1 MDDDANDNYIY
12 QEGVTPMQNTNGA
25 LTSNTL
31 PSVKS
36 KDKKLWKRIAQ
47 NWELYVFIAPAFL
60 YFLIFH
66 YGPMYG
72 IQIAFKNFIPT
83 KGILG
88 SPWVGFD
95 HFTRFFESYY
105 FWDLLWNTL
114 SISLYELVVGFPI
127 PIILALAFN
136 EIRNGFFKKMAQTVT
151 YAPHFISVVVMAG
164 MIITFL
170 SPSTGLITHVITWL
184 GFDAPQF
191 LTDPKWFKTMYV
203 FSGVWQS
210 AGWGTIIYLAALS
223 GVDPTQHE
231 AAIIDGASRFQRV
244 RHINIPTIVPTITIL
259 LILNIGSLLG
269 VGFEKILLLQ
279 NPLNMEASNVISTFV
294 YKSGLVDAQY
304 SFSTAVGL
312 FNSVINAILLIT
324 VNQIVRRSSENSLW

>member
-1 MDDDANDNYIY
+1 
-12 QEGVTPMQNTNGA
+12 MQQA
-25 LTSNTL
+25 
-31 PSVKS
+31 
-36 KDKKLWKRIAQ
+36 KRIATGSMQLEPGKTKIRRWRQALQ
-47 NWELYVFIAPAFL
+47 NWQLYLFIAPAFF
-60 YFLIFH
+60 YFLIFS

-83 KGILG
+83 KGIMG
-88 SPWVGFD
+88 SPGVGFD
-95 HFTRFFESYY
+95 HFIRFFNSYY

-114 SISLYELVVGFPI
+114 SISLYELAVGFPI

-136 EIRNGFFKKMAQTVT
+136 ELKGGYFKKLAQTVT

-170 SPSTGLITHVITWL
+170 SPSTGMVTNVIEWL
-184 GFDAPQF
+184 GFDSPDF

-203 FSGVWQS
+203 LSGVWQS

-223 GVDPTQHE
+223 GVDPGLHE

-244 RHINIPTIVPTITIL
+244 IHINIPTIVPTMTIL
-259 LILNIGSLLG
+259 LILNMGSLLG

-279 NPLNMEASNVISTFV
+279 NSLNMEASDVISTFV
-294 YKSGLVDAQY
+294 YRSGLVDAQY
-304 SFSTAVGL
+304 SFSTAIGL
-312 FNSVINAILLIT
+312 FNSVINAIIL
-324 VNQIVRRSSENSLW
+324 VVANQIVRRTNENSLW

>member
-1 MDDDANDNYIY
+1 MSS
-12 QEGVTPMQNTNGA
+12 QLQKRRKE
-25 LTSNTL
+25 SNKT
-31 PSVKS
+31 
-36 KDKKLWKRIAQ
+36 WKRIIQ
-47 NWELYVFIAPAFL
+47 NWELYIFIAPAFF
-60 YFLIFH
+60 YFLIFS

-88 SPWVGFD
+88 SDWVGFD
-95 HFTRFFESYY
+95 HFIRFFDSYY
-105 FWDLLWNTL
+105 FWDLLWNTF
-114 SISLYELVVGFPI
+114 SISLYDLAIGFPI

-136 EIRNGFFKKMAQTVT
+136 EVKDGFFKRLTQTIT

-170 SPSTGLITHVITWL
+170 SSSTGIVVHIIQWL

-191 LTDPKWFKTMYV
+191 LTDPKWFKTVYV

-223 GVDPTQHE
+223 GVDPQLHE
-231 AAIIDGASRFQRV
+231 AAIIDGATRFQRV
-244 RHINIPTIVPTITIL
+244 RHINIPTLVPTMTIL
-259 LILNIGSLLG
+259 LILNMGSLLG

-279 NPLNMEASNVISTFV
+279 NSLNMGASDVISTFV
-294 YKSGLVDAQY
+294 YRSGLVDAQY

-312 FNSVINAILLIT
+312 FNSVINAVLLIV
-324 VNQIVRRSSENSLW
+324 VNQIVRRTSENSLW

>member
-1 MDDDANDNYIY
+1 MRDTKTAIASSPGMVPGTGNK
-12 QEGVTPMQNTNGA
+12 
-25 LTSNTL
+25 
-31 PSVKS
+31 SV
-36 KDKKLWKRIAQ
+36 WKRMLQ
-47 NWELYVFIAPAFL
+47 NWELYIFIAPAFF
-60 YFLIFH
+60 YFLIFA

-83 KGILG
+83 LGITG

-95 HFTRFFESYY
+95 HFVRFFESYY

-114 SISLYELVVGFPI
+114 SISLYELAVGFPI

-136 EIRNGFFKKMAQTVT
+136 EIRNGFFKKLAQTVT

-170 SPSTGLITHVITWL
+170 SPSTGMIVNVIEGL
-184 GFDAPQF
+184 GFTAPDF
-191 LTDPKWFKTMYV
+191 LTDPRWFKTMYV

-223 GVDPTQHE
+223 GVDPGLHE
-231 AAIIDGASRFQRV
+231 AAVIDGASRFQRL
-244 RHINIPTIVPTITIL
+244 RHINIPTLVPTMTIL
-259 LILNIGSLLG
+259 LILNVGSLLG

-279 NPLNMEASNVISTFV
+279 NPLNMGSSDVISTFV
-294 YKSGLVDAQY
+294 YRSGLVDAQY
-304 SFSTAVGL
+304 SFSTAIGL
-312 FNSVINAILLIT
+312 FNSVINAIMLVV
-324 VNQIVRRSSENSLW
+324 VNQIVRRTSENSLW

>member
-1 MDDDANDNYIY
+1 
-12 QEGVTPMQNTNGA
+12 MQPDGKSALSQNLSVYTN
-25 LTSNTL
+25 
-31 PSVKS
+31 PSS
-36 KDKKLWKRIAQ
+36 KKNKVWRRMIR
-47 NWELYVFIAPAFL
+47 NWELYLFIAPAFL

-83 KGILG
+83 LGVTG

-95 HFTRFFESYY
+95 HFIRFFNSYY

-114 SISLYELVVGFPI
+114 SISLYELAIGFPL

-136 EIRNGFFKKMAQTVT
+136 EVKDSFFKRTVQTVT
-151 YAPHFISVVVMAG
+151 YAPHFISVVVMSG

-170 SPSTGLITHVITWL
+170 SPSSGMIVNLVEAL
-184 GFDAPQF
+184 GFQAPQF
-191 LTDPKWFKTMYV
+191 LTDPAWFKTVYV
-203 FSGVWQS
+203 LSGVWQS

-223 GVDPTQHE
+223 GVDPQLHE
-231 AAIIDGASRFQRV
+231 AAVVDGASRFKRIL
-244 RHINIPTIVPTITIL
+244 HINIPAIIPTITIL
-259 LILNIGSLLG
+259 LILNMGSILG

-279 NPLNMEASNVISTFV
+279 NPLNMGSSDVISTFV
-294 YKSGLVDAQY
+294 YRSGLVDAQY

-312 FNSVINAILLIT
+312 FNSVVNAILLIT
-324 VNQIVRRSSENSLW
+324 VNQIARRTSENSLW

>member
-1 MDDDANDNYIY
+1 
-12 QEGVTPMQNTNGA
+12 MQDTQSILTGSA
-25 LTSNTL
+25 L
-31 PSVKS
+31 PKM
-36 KDKKLWKRIAQ
+36 KKEKNKVWKRVLQ
-47 NWELYVFIAPAFL
+47 NWELYLFIAPAFL
-60 YFLIFH
+60 YFLIFS

-83 KGILG
+83 KGISG

-95 HFTRFFESYY
+95 HFVRFFDSYY

-114 SISLYELVVGFPI
+114 SISLYDLAIGFPI

-136 EIRNGFFKKMAQTVT
+136 EVKDGFFKRLVQTVT

-170 SPSTGLITHVITWL
+170 SPSTGIVIHIIEWL

-191 LTDPKWFKTMYV
+191 LTDPAWFKTMYV

-223 GVDPTQHE
+223 GVDPQLHE

-244 RHINIPTIVPTITIL
+244 RHINIPTIVPTMTIL
-259 LILNIGSLLG
+259 LILNMGSLLG

-279 NPLNMEASNVISTFV
+279 NPLNMGASDVISTFV
-294 YKSGLVDAQY
+294 YRAGLVDAQY

-312 FNSVINAILLIT
+312 FNSVVNAVLLIT
-324 VNQIVRRSSENSLW
+324 VNQVVRRTSENSLW

>member
-1 MDDDANDNYIY
+1 
-12 QEGVTPMQNTNGA
+12 MQPDGKSALSQNLSVYTN
-25 LTSNTL
+25 
-31 PSVKS
+31 PSS
-36 KDKKLWKRIAQ
+36 KKNKLWRRTIR
-47 NWELYVFIAPAFL
+47 NWELYLFIAPAFL

-83 KGILG
+83 LGVTG

-95 HFTRFFESYY
+95 HFIRFFNSYY

-114 SISLYELVVGFPI
+114 SISLYELAIGFPL

-136 EIRNGFFKKMAQTVT
+136 EVKDSFFKRTVQTVT
-151 YAPHFISVVVMAG
+151 YAPHFISVVVMSG

-170 SPSTGLITHVITWL
+170 SPSSGMIVNLVQAL
-184 GFDAPQF
+184 GFRAPQF
-191 LTDPKWFKTMYV
+191 LTDPAWFKTVYV
-203 FSGVWQS
+203 LSGVWQS

-223 GVDPTQHE
+223 GVDPQLHE
-231 AAIIDGASRFQRV
+231 AAVVDGASRFKRIL
-244 RHINIPTIVPTITIL
+244 HINIPAIIPTITIL
-259 LILNIGSLLG
+259 LILNMGSILG

-279 NPLNMEASNVISTFV
+279 NPLNMGSSDVISTFV
-294 YKSGLVDAQY
+294 YRSGLVDAQY

-312 FNSVINAILLIT
+312 FNSVVNAILLIT
-324 VNQIVRRSSENSLW
+324 VNQIARRTSENSLW

>member
-1 MDDDANDNYIY
+1 
-12 QEGVTPMQNTNGA
+12 MQLNGESPSTQNLAVNTIPN
-25 LTSNTL
+25 
-31 PSVKS
+31 S
-36 KDKKLWKRIAQ
+36 KKNKLWRRMIR
-47 NWELYVFIAPAFL
+47 NWELYLFIAPAFL

-83 KGILG
+83 LGVTG

-95 HFTRFFESYY
+95 HFIRFFNSYY

-114 SISLYELVVGFPI
+114 SISLYELAIGFPL

-136 EIRNGFFKKMAQTVT
+136 EVKDSFFKRTVQTVT
-151 YAPHFISVVVMAG
+151 YAPHFISVVVMSG

-170 SPSTGLITHVITWL
+170 SPSSGMIVNLVQAL
-184 GFDAPQF
+184 GFQSPQF
-191 LTDPKWFKTMYV
+191 LTDPAWFKTVYV
-203 FSGVWQS
+203 LSGVWQS

-223 GVDPTQHE
+223 GVDPQLHE
-231 AAIIDGASRFQRV
+231 AAVVDGASRFKRIL
-244 RHINIPTIVPTITIL
+244 HINIPAIIPTITIL
-259 LILNIGSLLG
+259 LILNMGSILG

-279 NPLNMEASNVISTFV
+279 NPLNMGSSDVISTFV
-294 YKSGLVDAQY
+294 YRSGLVDAQY

-312 FNSVINAILLIT
+312 FNSVANAILLIT
-324 VNQIVRRSSENSLW
+324 VNQIARRTSENSLW

>member
-1 MDDDANDNYIY
+1 
-12 QEGVTPMQNTNGA
+12 MQLNGESPSTQNLAVNTIPN
-25 LTSNTL
+25 
-31 PSVKS
+31 S
-36 KDKKLWKRIAQ
+36 KKNKLWRRMIR
-47 NWELYVFIAPAFL
+47 NWELYLFIAPAFL

-83 KGILG
+83 LGVTG

-95 HFTRFFESYY
+95 HFIRFFNSYY

-114 SISLYELVVGFPI
+114 SISMYELAIGFPL

-136 EIRNGFFKKMAQTVT
+136 EVKDSFFKRTVQTVT
-151 YAPHFISVVVMAG
+151 YAPHFISVVVMSG

-170 SPSTGLITHVITWL
+170 SPSSGMIVNLVQAL
-184 GFDAPQF
+184 GFQSPQF
-191 LTDPKWFKTMYV
+191 LTDPAWFKTVYV
-203 FSGVWQS
+203 LSGVWQS

-223 GVDPTQHE
+223 GVDPQLHE
-231 AAIIDGASRFQRV
+231 AAVVDGASRFKRIL
-244 RHINIPTIVPTITIL
+244 HINIPAIIPTITIL
-259 LILNIGSLLG
+259 LILNMGSILG

-279 NPLNMEASNVISTFV
+279 NPLNMGSSDVISTFV
-294 YKSGLVDAQY
+294 YRSGLVDAQY

-312 FNSVINAILLIT
+312 FNSVVNAILLIT
-324 VNQIVRRSSENSLW
+324 VNQIARRTSENSLW

>member
-1 MDDDANDNYIY
+1 MHENA
-12 QEGVTPMQNTNGA
+12 QGA
-25 LTSNTL
+25 LSANVIQNPGKNNKT
-31 PSVKS
+31 V
-36 KDKKLWKRIAQ
+36 WKRMLQ
-47 NWELYVFIAPAFL
+47 NWELYLFIAPAFL

-83 KGILG
+83 KGIWG

-114 SISLYELVVGFPI
+114 SISLYELAIGFPL

-136 EIRNGFFKKMAQTVT
+136 EVKDGFFKRSVQTIT

-164 MIITFL
+164 IIITFL
-170 SPSTGLITHVITWL
+170 SPSTGIINHIIQFL
-184 GFDAPQF
+184 GFDPVNF
-191 LTDPKWFKTMYV
+191 LTEPAWFKTLYV
-203 FSGVWQS
+203 LSGVWQGT
-210 AGWGTIIYLAALS
+210 GWGTIIYLAALS
-223 GVDPTQHE
+223 GVDPQLHE
-231 AAIIDGASRFQRV
+231 AAIVDGASRFKRIL
-244 RHINIPTIVPTITIL
+244 HINIPAITPTITIL
-259 LILNIGSLLG
+259 LILNMGSILG

-279 NPLNMEASNVISTFV
+279 NSLNMGASDVISTFV
-294 YKSGLVDAQY
+294 YRSGLVDAQY

-312 FNSVINAILLIT
+312 FNSVVNAILLIT
-324 VNQIVRRSSENSLW
+324 VNQIARRTGNSLW

>member
-1 MDDDANDNYIY
+1 
-12 QEGVTPMQNTNGA
+12 MQLNGESPLTQNLAVNTIPN
-25 LTSNTL
+25 
-31 PSVKS
+31 S
-36 KDKKLWKRIAQ
+36 KKNKLWRRMIR
-47 NWELYVFIAPAFL
+47 NWELYLFIAPAFL

-83 KGILG
+83 LGVTG

-95 HFTRFFESYY
+95 HFIRFFNSYY

-114 SISLYELVVGFPI
+114 SISLYELAIGFPL

-136 EIRNGFFKKMAQTVT
+136 EVKDSFFKRTVQTVT
-151 YAPHFISVVVMAG
+151 YAPHFISVVVMSG

-170 SPSTGLITHVITWL
+170 SPSSGMIVNLVQAL
-184 GFDAPQF
+184 GFQSPQF
-191 LTDPKWFKTMYV
+191 LTDPAWFKTVYV
-203 FSGVWQS
+203 LSGVWQS

-223 GVDPTQHE
+223 GVDPQLHE
-231 AAIIDGASRFQRV
+231 AAVVDGASRFKRIL
-244 RHINIPTIVPTITIL
+244 HINIPAIIPTITIL
-259 LILNIGSLLG
+259 LILNMGSILG

-279 NPLNMEASNVISTFV
+279 NPLNMGSSDVISTFV
-294 YKSGLVDAQY
+294 YRSGLVDAQY

-312 FNSVINAILLIT
+312 FNSVVNAILLIT
-324 VNQIVRRSSENSLW
+324 VNQIARRTSENSLW